1 MKIALINDQHPY
13 AGITIH
19 SMEICNNLRKHSI
32 SCDFYQFN
40 LEPNPENSPE
50 IKRVNGLLSKVKS
63 TSSLSYYSKLAV
75 NFLTGLNW
83 KSFKSIDAD
92 VILLSG
98 PTLLPLTKYY
108 DNIIAEGHDL
118 YFLKELPA
126 NPVLKIYMK
135 KMYRL
140 YNKANFIIADSRFTL
155 NEFINHLK
163 VDRNKIGVT
172 YGTFNPL
179 VFHPGKSSLREK
191 IGIEEDNFVVLSVGG
206 DSPNKNV
213 ESIIKVIKGL
223 PNNFKLLR
231 IGRNFRFTRMIERL
245 GLKDRVI
252 ATGNVSTDF
261 LADAYRASDVLLF
274 PSLFEGFGIPVV
286 EAMASGLPVI
296 VSNRGSL
303 PEVAGDAGIVVEPLD
318 IDAMVSYIRKLSTEN
333 HTYEDFRFKGLK
345 RLQDFTEEKQFES
358 LYRILKKLVQDGF
371 IQTDR
376 T

>member
-1 MKIALINDQHPY
+1 MKIALINDQHPF
-13 AGITIH
+13 AGITIQ

-50 IKRVNGLLSKVKS
+50 IRRTNGLLSKVES

-83 KSFKSIDAD
+83 KSFKGIDAD

-108 DNIIAEGHDL
+108 DNIVAEGHDL
-118 YFLKELPA
+118 YFLKDLPA
-126 NPVLKIYMK
+126 NPVLKIYMR

-140 YNKANFIIADSRFTL
+140 YNNANFIIANSWFTL
-155 NEFINHLK
+155 NDFITYLK
-163 VDRNKIGVT
+163 VDRDKIGIA
-172 YGTFNPL
+172 YRTFNPL

-191 IGIEEDNFVVLSVGG
+191 IGIKEDDFVILSVGG
-206 DSPNKNV
+206 DNPNKNV

-231 IGRNFRFTRMIERL
+231 VGRNFRFIRMIEQL
-245 GLKDRVI
+245 DLKDRVI
-252 ATGNVSTDF
+252 ATGNVSIDF

-296 VSNRGSL
+296 ISNRGSL

-318 IDAMVSYIRKLSTEN
+318 IDAMVSYIRKLSTDH
-333 HTYEDFRFKGLK
+333 HTYEEFRFRSLK
-345 RLQDFTEEKQFES
+345 RSEDFTEEKQFES
-358 LYRILKKLVQDGF
+358 LYQILKD
-371 IQTDR
+371 IS
-376 T
+376 